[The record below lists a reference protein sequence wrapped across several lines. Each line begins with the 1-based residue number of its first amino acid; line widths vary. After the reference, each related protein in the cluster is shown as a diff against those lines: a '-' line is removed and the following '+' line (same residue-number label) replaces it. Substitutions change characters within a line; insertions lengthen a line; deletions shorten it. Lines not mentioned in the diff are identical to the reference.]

1 MAASSEGYISG
12 MFVTKPTVKSKSK
25 SPGRMQ
31 LATPKNRP
39 AILFSSDLEK
49 YAQTLNAYSNGTEYP
64 VVLLP
69 ASSDMIDHLQTNEYG
84 VVVVGAA
91 NPAINNNSLLKHIS
105 ERQQLTEV
113 IVISDRPD
121 VSNAVKLMKAGAFDV
136 LVPPIEPVRLAQ
148 SAEDAVTQFVEKK
161 TRRRSEERNRALT
174 SFEEIVGESPAMQ
187 LVRQTIG
194 TIAPSDANVFV
205 WGESGTGKELVAK
218 ALHSKSKRA
227 SKPFIAINCA
237 ALPKDILENELFGH
251 EKGAFTGALSQKP
264 GCFELADGGT
274 LFLDEVG
281 EMSSETQ
288 AKLLRAIEEQSF
300 RRLGGRH
307 ELKVDVRVVA
317 ATNREVASALD
328 QGILR
333 SDLYYRLSVVELE
346 LPPLR
351 NRKQD
356 IVPLATHFLRIFSL
370 KYGKEI
376 KGFTSDYVDMLQSYH
391 WPGNI
396 RELRNAVERA
406 VVICPGESISVL
418 DLPEKILKT
427 QNEIMHISI
436 PIGSSVEEAEKKLI
450 LETLASVGNNKAKAA
465 RILGVSRKT
474 LHNKL
479 HSFDWRLE
487 GK

>member
-1 MAASSEGYISG
+1 M
-12 MFVTKPTVKSKSK
+12 V
-25 SPGRMQ
+25 SPKDHI
-31 LATPKNRP
+31 LSTPKNRP
-39 AILFSSDLEK
+39 AILVASELKE
-49 YAQTLNAYSNGTEYP
+49 YAATISAQQNGLDFP
-64 VVLLP
+64 VSVQP
-69 ASSDMIDHLQTNEYG
+69 ESSDMLDHIQTIEYG
-84 VVVVGAA
+84 LIVVSST
-91 NPAINNNSLLKHIS
+91 NPILNNYSLLKQLS
-105 ERQQLTEV
+105 DRQQLTEV
-113 IVISDRPD
+113 IVVANRPD
-121 VSNAVKLMKAGAFDV
+121 VNNAVLLMKAGAFDV
-136 LVPPIEPVRLAQ
+136 LVTPVEPARLLQ
-148 SAEDAVTQFVEKK
+148 STNDAITQFLERRA
-161 TRRRSEERNRALT
+161 RRRSEERNRALT
-174 SFEEIVGESPAMQ
+174 SFEEIVGASPAIA
-187 LVRQTIG
+187 LLRQTINTVG
-194 TIAPSDANVFV
+194 PSDANVFV

-218 ALHSKSKRA
+218 ALHAKSKRA

-251 EKGAFTGALSQKP
+251 EKGAFTGALNQKP

-274 LFLDEVG
+274 LLLDEIG
-281 EMSSETQ
+281 EMSTETQ

-300 RRLGGRH
+300 RRLGGRQ
-307 ELKVDVRVVA
+307 EIKVDVRVVA

-351 NRKQD
+351 SRKQD
-356 IVPLATHFLRIFSL
+356 IVPLANHFLRIFSL
-370 KYGKEI
+370 KYGKDI
-376 KGFTSDYVDMLQSYH
+376 KGFTNDYIEMLQTYH

-396 RELRNAVERA
+396 RELRNAIERA

>member
-1 MAASSEGYISG
+1 MDYSVTLLPEASNILDHIQG
-12 MFVTKPTVKSKSK
+12 MEYGLIVIP
-25 SPGRMQ
+25 
-31 LATPKNRP
+31 ATHP
-39 AILFSSDLEK
+39 AI
-49 YAQTLNAYSNGTEYP
+49 ASN
-64 VVLLP
+64 L
-69 ASSDMIDHLQTNEYG
+69 
-84 VVVVGAA
+84 
-91 NPAINNNSLLKHIS
+91 LLKHLTDK
-105 ERQQLTEV
+105 QQLTQV
-113 IVISDRPD
+113 IVVTDRPD
-121 VSNAVKLMKAGAFDV
+121 VNEAVRLMKGGAFDV
-136 LVPPIEPVRLAQ
+136 LVAPVDLHRLVQ
-148 SAEDAVTQFVEKK
+148 STEEALARYQQKRAE
-161 TRRRSEERNRALT
+161 RRTEERNRALT
-174 SFEEIVGESPAMQ
+174 SFEEIVGESPQMVAI
-187 LVRQTIG
+187 RQTIN
-194 TIAPSDANVFV
+194 TVAPSDANVFI

-218 ALHSKSKRA
+218 ALHAKSKRA
-227 SKPFIAINCA
+227 TKPFIAINCA

-251 EKGAFTGALSQKP
+251 EKGAFTGALNQKP

-274 LFLDEVG
+274 LFLDEIG
-281 EMSSETQ
+281 EMSTETQ

-300 RRLGGRH
+300 RRLGGRN
-307 ELKVDVRVVA
+307 EINVDVRIIA
-317 ATNREVASALD
+317 ATNREVSSALD

-351 NRKQD
+351 ARRQD
-356 IVPLATHFLRIFSL
+356 ILPLAMHFLRLFSL
-370 KYGKEI
+370 KYGKEM
-376 KGFTSDYVDMLQSYH
+376 KGFTAEYIEMLQSYH
-391 WPGNI
+391 WPGNV
-396 RELRNAVERA
+396 RELRNAIERA

-427 QNEIMHISI
+427 QSEIMHISI

>member
-1 MAASSEGYISG
+1 MDYS
-12 MFVTKPTVKSKSK
+12 VT
-25 SPGRMQ
+25 
-31 LATPKNRP
+31 
-39 AILFSSDLEK
+39 
-49 YAQTLNAYSNGTEYP
+49 
-64 VVLLP
+64 LLP
-69 ASSDMIDHLQTNEYG
+69 ESSNILDHIQAVEYG
-84 VVVVGAA
+84 LIIISSTHPSVSD
-91 NPAINNNSLLKHIS
+91 NQLLKCLS
-105 ERQQLTEV
+105 EKQQLTQV
-113 IVISDRPD
+113 IVVTERAD
-121 VSNAVKLMKAGAFDV
+121 VNEAVRLMKNGAFDV
-136 LVPPIEPVRLAQ
+136 LVSPIDLHRLVQ
-148 SAEDAVTQFVEKK
+148 STEEALARYQAKRAE
-161 TRRRSEERNRALT
+161 RRAEERNRALT
-174 SFEEIVGESPAMQ
+174 SFEEIVGESPQ
-187 LVRQTIG
+187 IQHIRQTIN
-194 TIAPSDANVFV
+194 TVAPSDANVFI

-218 ALHSKSKRA
+218 ALHAKSKRA

-274 LFLDEVG
+274 LFLDEIG
-281 EMSSETQ
+281 EMSTETQ

-300 RRLGGRH
+300 RRLGGRN
-307 ELKVDVRVVA
+307 EISVDVRIIA

-333 SDLYYRLSVVELE
+333 SDLYYRLSVVEME

-351 NRKQD
+351 ARRQD
-356 IVPLATHFLRIFSL
+356 ILPLAMHFLRLFSL
-370 KYGKEI
+370 KYGKEM
-376 KGFTSDYVDMLQSYH
+376 KGFTSEYIEMLQSYH
-391 WPGNI
+391 WPGNV
-396 RELRNAVERA
+396 RELRNAIERA

>member
-1 MAASSEGYISG
+1 
-12 MFVTKPTVKSKSK
+12 
-25 SPGRMQ
+25 
-31 LATPKNRP
+31 L
-39 AILFSSDLEK
+39 
-49 YAQTLNAYSNGTEYP
+49 
-64 VVLLP
+64 
-69 ASSDMIDHLQTNEYG
+69 TNH
-84 VVVVGAA
+84 
-91 NPAINNNSLLKHIS
+91 SLLKYIADK
-105 ERQQLTEV
+105 QQLTEV
-113 IVISDRPD
+113 IVISERSD
-121 VSNAVKLMKAGAFDV
+121 VNTAVSLMKAGAYDV
-136 LVPPIEPVRLAQ
+136 LVTPVEPIRLLQ
-148 SAEDAVTQFVEKK
+148 SADDALAKYSEKK
-161 TRRRSEERNRALT
+161 ARRRTEERNRVLT
-174 SFEEIVGESPAMQ
+174 NFEEIVGESPAIKI
-187 LVRQTIG
+187 LRQTIN
-194 TIAPSDANVFV
+194 TVAPSDANVFV

-218 ALHSKSKRA
+218 ALHAKSRRA

-251 EKGAFTGALSQKP
+251 EKGAFTGALNQKP

-274 LFLDEVG
+274 LLLDEIG
-281 EMSSETQ
+281 EMSTETQ

-300 RRLGGRH
+300 RRLGGRQ
-307 ELKVDVRVVA
+307 EIKVDVRVVA
-317 ATNREVASALD
+317 ATNREVTSALD

-351 NRKQD
+351 NRKPD
-356 IVPLATHFLRIFSL
+356 ILPLANHFLRLFGM

-376 KGFTSDYVDMLQSYH
+376 KGFTSDYIEMLQSYH

-396 RELRNAVERA
+396 RELRNAIERA

>member
-1 MAASSEGYISG
+1 MSLS
-12 MFVTKPTVKSKSK
+12 TSKN
-25 SPGRMQ
+25 
-31 LATPKNRP
+31 LP
-39 AILFSSDLEK
+39 AILFSSELES
-49 YAQTLNAYSNGTEYP
+49 YATKLRTLSNGVQYSVT
-64 VVLLP
+64 LLP
-69 ASSDMIDHLQTNEYG
+69 ESSDILDHIQTSEYG
-84 VVVVGAA
+84 LVVVSASDPKVG
-91 NPAINNNSLLKHIS
+91 NHSLLKHLS
-105 ERQQLTEV
+105 DKQQLTEV
-113 IVISDRPD
+113 IVISDRAD
-121 VSNAVKLMKAGAFDV
+121 VSSAVKMMKAGAFDV
-136 LVPPIEPVRLAQ
+136 LVTPIEPQRLLQSTDDALAQ
-148 SAEDAVTQFVEKK
+148 FIEKK
-161 TRRRSEERNRALT
+161 ARRRSEERNKALT
-174 SFEEIVGESPAMQ
+174 SFEEIVGESPVIQ
-187 LVRQTIG
+187 LLRQTIN
-194 TIAPSDANVFV
+194 TVAPSDANVFI

-218 ALHSKSKRA
+218 GLHAKSKRA

-274 LFLDEVG
+274 LFLDEIG
-281 EMSSETQ
+281 EMSTETQ

-307 ELKVDVRVVA
+307 EIRVDVRVVA

-333 SDLYYRLSVVELE
+333 SDLYYRLSVVEVE

-356 IVPLATHFLRIFSL
+356 ILPLANHFLRMFGM
-370 KYGKEI
+370 KYAKNI
-376 KGFTSDYVDMLQSYH
+376 KGFTGDYVEMLQSYH

-418 DLPEKILKT
+418 DLPEKILRT

>member
-1 MAASSEGYISG
+1 MLPDSTDIFEHIQAA
-12 MFVTKPTVKSKSK
+12 
-25 SPGRMQ
+25 
-31 LATPKNRP
+31 
-39 AILFSSDLEK
+39 
-49 YAQTLNAYSNGTEYP
+49 
-64 VVLLP
+64 
-69 ASSDMIDHLQTNEYG
+69 EYG
-84 VVVVGAA
+84 LIFV
-91 NPAINNNSLLKHIS
+91 PATTPGVSDTALLKHLAD
-105 ERQQLTEV
+105 RQQLTKV
-113 IVISDRPD
+113 IVLSERSD
-121 VSNAVKLMKAGAFDV
+121 VNSAVKLMKAGAFDV
-136 LVPPIEPVRLAQ
+136 LVTPLDPLRLVQ
-148 SAEDAVTQFVEKK
+148 STEDALAEFVKEKTQ
-161 TRRRSEERNRALT
+161 RRSEERNRALI
-174 SFEEIVGESPAMQ
+174 SFEEIVGESPSIS
-187 LVRQTIG
+187 LLKQTIS
-194 TIAPSDANVFV
+194 TVAPSDANVFV

-264 GCFELADGGT
+264 GCFELANEGT
-274 LFLDEVG
+274 LFLDEIG
-281 EMSSETQ
+281 EMSTATQ

-300 RRLGGRH
+300 RRLGGRN
-307 ELKVDVRVVA
+307 ELKVDVRVIA
-317 ATNREVASALD
+317 ATNREVSSALD

-333 SDLYYRLSVVELE
+333 SDLYYRLSVVEME

-356 IVPLATHFLRIFSL
+356 IVPLAHHFLKLFGL

-376 KGFTSDYVDMLQSYH
+376 RGFASDYIEMLQSYH

-396 RELRNAVERA
+396 RELRNAIERA
-406 VVICPGESISVL
+406 VVICPGEVISVL

>member
-1 MAASSEGYISG
+1 
-12 MFVTKPTVKSKSK
+12 
-25 SPGRMQ
+25 
-31 LATPKNRP
+31 
-39 AILFSSDLEK
+39 
-49 YAQTLNAYSNGTEYP
+49 
-64 VVLLP
+64 
-69 ASSDMIDHLQTNEYG
+69 
-84 VVVVGAA
+84 
-91 NPAINNNSLLKHIS
+91 
-105 ERQQLTEV
+105 
-113 IVISDRPD
+113 
-121 VSNAVKLMKAGAFDV
+121 MKAGAFDV
-136 LVPPIEPVRLAQ
+136 LVTPVEVGRLLQSTDDALAQ
-148 SAEDAVTQFVEKK
+148 FAFKK
-161 TRRRSEERNRALT
+161 AHRRSEERNRALT
-174 SFEEIVGESPAMQ
+174 SFEEIVGEGPAIQ
-187 LVRQTIG
+187 LIRSTIN
-194 TIAPSDANVFV
+194 TVAPSDANVFI

-218 ALHSKSKRA
+218 GLHSKSKRA

-281 EMSSETQ
+281 EMSTETQ

-307 ELKVDVRVVA
+307 EIQVDVRVIA
-317 ATNREVASALD
+317 ATNREVSSALD

-333 SDLYYRLSVVELE
+333 SDLYYRLSVVEIE

-356 IVPLATHFLRIFSL
+356 IVPLATHFLRLFGL

-376 KGFTSDYVDMLQSYH
+376 KGFATDYVEMLQSYH

-396 RELRNAVERA
+396 RELRNAIERA

>member
-1 MAASSEGYISG
+1 LKDYASTI
-12 MFVTKPTVKSKSK
+12 
-25 SPGRMQ
+25 
-31 LATPKNRP
+31 ATN
-39 AILFSSDLEK
+39 
-49 YAQTLNAYSNGTEYP
+49 SNGVDYP
-64 VVLLP
+64 VTILSESADIL
-69 ASSDMIDHLQTNEYG
+69 DHIQTTEYG
-84 VVVVGAA
+84 VIVIGATNPVVS
-91 NPAINNNSLLKHIS
+91 NNTLLKYLADK
-105 ERQQLTEV
+105 QQLTEV
-113 IVISDRPD
+113 IVVSERPD
-121 VSNAVKLMKAGAFDV
+121 VNNAVKLMKAGAFDV
-136 LVPPIEPVRLAQ
+136 LVTPLEPHRLVQ
-148 SAEDAVTQFVEKK
+148 STEDALTQFIERKA
-161 TRRRSEERNRALT
+161 RRRSEERNRVLT
-174 SFEEIVGESPAMQ
+174 SFEEIVGESPAIQ
-187 LVRQTIG
+187 LLRQTIN
-194 TIAPSDANVFV
+194 TVAPSDANVFV

-227 SKPFIAINCA
+227 TKPFIAINCA

-251 EKGAFTGALSQKP
+251 EKGAFTGALNQKP

-274 LFLDEVG
+274 LFLDEIG

-288 AKLLRAIEEQSF
+288 AKLLRAIEEQAF

-307 ELKVDVRVVA
+307 EIKVDVRVVA
-317 ATNREVASALD
+317 ATNREVSSALD

-333 SDLYYRLSVVELE
+333 SDLYYRLSVVEIE

-356 IVPLATHFLRIFSL
+356 ILPLANHFLRMFAL
-370 KYGKEI
+370 KYSKDI
-376 KGFTSDYVDMLQSYH
+376 KGFTSDYVEMLQAYH

-396 RELRNAVERA
+396 RELRNAIERA

-427 QNEIMHISI
+427 QNEILHISI

-487 GK
+487 GKQ

>member
-1 MAASSEGYISG
+1 MDYS
-12 MFVTKPTVKSKSK
+12 VTLLPEPSNILDHIEAIEYGLIVT
-25 SPGRMQ
+25 P
-31 LATPKNRP
+31 ATHP
-39 AILFSSDLEK
+39 AISSNL
-49 YAQTLNAYSNGTEYP
+49 
-64 VVLLP
+64 
-69 ASSDMIDHLQTNEYG
+69 
-84 VVVVGAA
+84 
-91 NPAINNNSLLKHIS
+91 LLKHLADK
-105 ERQQLTEV
+105 QQLTQV
-113 IVISDRPD
+113 IVITDRAD
-121 VSNAVKLMKAGAFDV
+121 VNEAVRLMKGGAFDV
-136 LVPPIEPVRLAQ
+136 LVSPVDLHRLVQ
-148 SAEDAVTQFVEKK
+148 SAEEALARYKQKRAE
-161 TRRRSEERNRALT
+161 RRAEERNRALT
-174 SFEEIVGESPAMQ
+174 SFEEIVGESPQMNN
-187 LVRQTIG
+187 VRQTIN
-194 TIAPSDANVFV
+194 TVAPSDANVFI

-218 ALHSKSKRA
+218 ALHAKSKRA
-227 SKPFIAINCA
+227 TKPFIAINCA

-274 LFLDEVG
+274 LFLDEIG
-281 EMSSETQ
+281 EMSTETQ

-300 RRLGGRH
+300 RRLGGRN
-307 ELKVDVRVVA
+307 EISVDVRIIA
-317 ATNREVASALD
+317 ATNREVSSALD

-333 SDLYYRLSVVELE
+333 SDLYYRLSVVEME

-351 NRKQD
+351 ARRQD
-356 IVPLATHFLRIFSL
+356 ILPLAMHFLRLFSL
-370 KYGKEI
+370 KYGKEM
-376 KGFTSDYVDMLQSYH
+376 KGFTSEYIEMLQSYH
-391 WPGNI
+391 WPGNV
-396 RELRNAVERA
+396 RELRNAIERA

-427 QNEIMHISI
+427 QSEIMHISI

>member
-1 MAASSEGYISG
+1 LKDYASTI
-12 MFVTKPTVKSKSK
+12 
-25 SPGRMQ
+25 
-31 LATPKNRP
+31 ATN
-39 AILFSSDLEK
+39 
-49 YAQTLNAYSNGTEYP
+49 SNGVDYP
-64 VVLLP
+64 VTILSESADIL
-69 ASSDMIDHLQTNEYG
+69 DHIQTTEYG
-84 VVVVGAA
+84 VIVVGAT
-91 NPAINNNSLLKHIS
+91 NPVVSNNTLLKYLADK
-105 ERQQLTEV
+105 QQLTEV
-113 IVISDRPD
+113 IVVSERPD
-121 VSNAVKLMKAGAFDV
+121 VNNAVKLMKAGAFDV
-136 LVPPIEPVRLAQ
+136 LVTPLEPHRLLQ
-148 SAEDAVTQFVEKK
+148 STEDALTQFIEKK
-161 TRRRSEERNRALT
+161 ARRRSEERNRVLT
-174 SFEEIVGESPAMQ
+174 SFEEIVGESPAIQ
-187 LVRQTIG
+187 LLRQTIN
-194 TIAPSDANVFV
+194 TVAPSDANVFV

-227 SKPFIAINCA
+227 TKPFIAINCA

-251 EKGAFTGALSQKP
+251 EKGAFTGALNQKP

-274 LFLDEVG
+274 LFLDEIG

-288 AKLLRAIEEQSF
+288 AKLLRAIEEQAF

-307 ELKVDVRVVA
+307 EIKVDVRVIA
-317 ATNREVASALD
+317 ATNREVSSALD

-333 SDLYYRLSVVELE
+333 SDLYYRLSVVEIE

-356 IVPLATHFLRIFSL
+356 ILPLANHFLRMFAL
-370 KYGKEI
+370 KYSKDI
-376 KGFTSDYVDMLQSYH
+376 KGFTSDYVEMLQAYH

-396 RELRNAVERA
+396 RELRNAIERA

-427 QNEIMHISI
+427 QNEILHISI

-487 GK
+487 GKQ

>member
-1 MAASSEGYISG
+1 MKDYASTI
-12 MFVTKPTVKSKSK
+12 
-25 SPGRMQ
+25 
-31 LATPKNRP
+31 ATN
-39 AILFSSDLEK
+39 
-49 YAQTLNAYSNGTEYP
+49 SNGVDYP
-64 VVLLP
+64 VTILSESADIL
-69 ASSDMIDHLQTNEYG
+69 DHIQTTEYG
-84 VVVVGAA
+84 VIVVGAT
-91 NPAINNNSLLKHIS
+91 NPVVSNNTLLKYLADK
-105 ERQQLTEV
+105 QQLTEV
-113 IVISDRPD
+113 IVVSERPD
-121 VSNAVKLMKAGAFDV
+121 VNNAVKLMKAGAFDV
-136 LVPPIEPVRLAQ
+136 LVTPLEPHRLLQ
-148 SAEDAVTQFVEKK
+148 STEDALTQFIEKK
-161 TRRRSEERNRALT
+161 ARRRSEERNRVLT
-174 SFEEIVGESPAMQ
+174 SFEEIVGESPAIQ
-187 LVRQTIG
+187 LLRQTIN
-194 TIAPSDANVFV
+194 TVAPSDANVFV

-227 SKPFIAINCA
+227 TKPFIAINCA

-251 EKGAFTGALSQKP
+251 EKGAFTGALNQKP

-274 LFLDEVG
+274 LFLDEIG

-288 AKLLRAIEEQSF
+288 AKLLRAIEEQAF

-307 ELKVDVRVVA
+307 EIKVDVRVIA
-317 ATNREVASALD
+317 ATNREVSSALD

-333 SDLYYRLSVVELE
+333 SDLYYRLSVVEIE

-356 IVPLATHFLRIFSL
+356 ILPLANHFLRMFAL
-370 KYGKEI
+370 KYSKDI
-376 KGFTSDYVDMLQSYH
+376 KGFTSDYVEMLQAYH

-396 RELRNAVERA
+396 RELRNAIERA

-427 QNEIMHISI
+427 QNEILHISI

-487 GK
+487 GKQ

>member
-1 MAASSEGYISG
+1 MDYSVTLLPEPSNILDHIQG
-12 MFVTKPTVKSKSK
+12 MEYGLIVVSTTH
-25 SPGRMQ
+25 
-31 LATPKNRP
+31 P
-39 AILFSSDLEK
+39 AI
-49 YAQTLNAYSNGTEYP
+49 ASN
-64 VVLLP
+64 
-69 ASSDMIDHLQTNEYG
+69 Q
-84 VVVVGAA
+84 
-91 NPAINNNSLLKHIS
+91 LLKHLADK
-105 ERQQLTEV
+105 QQLTQV
-113 IVISDRPD
+113 IVVADRAD
-121 VSNAVKLMKAGAFDV
+121 VNEAVRFMKGGAFDV
-136 LVPPIEPVRLAQ
+136 LVAPVDLHRLVQ
-148 SAEDAVTQFVEKK
+148 STEEALALYQQKRAE
-161 TRRRSEERNRALT
+161 RRAEERNRALT
-174 SFEEIVGESPAMQ
+174 SFEEIVGESPQMVAI
-187 LVRQTIG
+187 RQTIN
-194 TIAPSDANVFV
+194 TVAPSDANVFI

-218 ALHSKSKRA
+218 ALHAKSKRA
-227 SKPFIAINCA
+227 TKPFIAINCA

-251 EKGAFTGALSQKP
+251 EKGAFTGALNQKP

-274 LFLDEVG
+274 LFLDEIG
-281 EMSSETQ
+281 EMSTETQ

-300 RRLGGRH
+300 RRLGGRN
-307 ELKVDVRVVA
+307 EINVDVRIIA
-317 ATNREVASALD
+317 ATNREVTSALD

-351 NRKQD
+351 ARRQD
-356 IVPLATHFLRIFSL
+356 ILPLAMHFLRLFSL
-370 KYGKEI
+370 KYGKEM
-376 KGFTSDYVDMLQSYH
+376 KGFTAEYIEMLQSYH
-391 WPGNI
+391 WPGNV
-396 RELRNAVERA
+396 RELRNAIERA

-427 QNEIMHISI
+427 QSEIMHISI

>member
-1 MAASSEGYISG
+1 MN
-12 MFVTKPTVKSKSK
+12 
-25 SPGRMQ
+25 
-31 LATPKNRP
+31 LATQKNRP
-39 AILFSSDLEK
+39 AILFTHDLGK
-49 YAQTLNAYSNGTEYP
+49 YAQTLSAQSNGVEYP

-69 ASSDMIDHLQTNEYG
+69 EATDMLDHLLTNEYG
-84 VVVVGAA
+84 VVVVRATH
-91 NPAINNNSLLKHIS
+91 PAIHNNSLLKHIS

-121 VSNAVKLMKAGAFDV
+121 VSNAVRLMKAGAFDV
-136 LVPPIEPVRLAQ
+136 LVPPIEPMRLVQ
-148 SAEDAVTQFVEKK
+148 SAEDAITQFVEKK

-187 LVRQTIG
+187 LVRQTIA
-194 TIAPSDANVFV
+194 TVAPSDANVFV

-251 EKGAFTGALSQKP
+251 EKGAFTGALGQKP

-274 LFLDEVG
+274 LFLDELG

-288 AKLLRAIEEQSF
+288 AKLLRAVEEQSF

-307 ELKVDVRVVA
+307 EIKVDVRVVA

-351 NRKQD
+351 NRKHD
-356 IVPLATHFLRIFSL
+356 IVPLATHFLRLFSL

-376 KGFTSDYVDMLQSYH
+376 KGFTSDYIEMLLSYH

>member
-1 MAASSEGYISG
+1 MEEIVVPHGPSGSSTQQIRDFPTRRIHLTPSKNNPEILVASDVEEYASLLSDST
-12 MFVTKPTVKSKSK
+12 FSKTRLRDSADV
-25 SPGRMQ
+25 
-31 LATPKNRP
+31 LAH
-39 AILFSSDLEK
+39 LE
-49 YAQTLNAYSNGTEYP
+49 SR
-64 VVLLP
+64 
-69 ASSDMIDHLQTNEYG
+69 EYG
-84 VVVVGAA
+84 LVIIRATHPLVGNHA
-91 NPAINNNSLLKHIS
+91 LLKHIS
-105 ERQQLTEV
+105 SNQHLTQV
-113 IVISDRPD
+113 IVISDRAD
-121 VSNAVKLMKAGAFDV
+121 VSSAVQLMKAGAFDV
-136 LVPPIEPVRLAQ
+136 LVSPVEPHRLEQSVSEALAQ
-148 SAEDAVTQFVEKK
+148 FLAKK
-161 TRRRSEERNRALT
+161 TSRREEERNKALT
-174 SFEEIVGESPAMQ
+174 VFDEIVGESPAIN
-187 LVRQTIG
+187 LIRQTIN
-194 TIAPSDANVFV
+194 TVAPSDANVFI

-218 ALHSKSKRA
+218 GLHAKSKRA
-227 SKPFIAINCA
+227 SKPFIAVNCA

-251 EKGAFTGALSQKP
+251 EKGAFTGALTQKP

-274 LFLDEVG
+274 LFLDELG
-281 EMSSETQ
+281 EMSIDTQ
-288 AKLLRAIEEQSF
+288 AKLLRAIEEQKY
-300 RRLGGRH
+300 RRLGGRQ
-307 ELKVDVRVVA
+307 EITVDVRVIA

-346 LPPLR
+346 LTPLR
-351 NRKQD
+351 NRRHD
-356 IVPLATHFLRIFSL
+356 ILPLANHFLKIFSL

-376 KGFTSDYVDMLQSYH
+376 RGFTADYVEMLQQYH

-396 RELRNAVERA
+396 RELRNAIERA

-418 DLPEKILKT
+418 DLPEKIIKT

-479 HSFDWRLE
+479 HSFDWRVE

>member
-1 MAASSEGYISG
+1 MEEAAVLHGPSGSSAKLISN
-12 MFVTKPTVKSKSK
+12 FPPRRINLTPSK
-25 SPGRMQ
+25 
-31 LATPKNRP
+31 NNP
-39 AILFSSDLEK
+39 AILFANDVEEYANLLSDSSFSKTFLRDSTDVLAQLE
-49 YAQTLNAYSNGTEYP
+49 SR
-64 VVLLP
+64 
-69 ASSDMIDHLQTNEYG
+69 EYG
-84 VVVVGAA
+84 LVVIGATHPLVG
-91 NPAINNNSLLKHIS
+91 NQVLLKHIGDK
-105 ERQQLTEV
+105 QHLTQV
-113 IVISDRPD
+113 IVISDRAD
-121 VSNAVKLMKAGAFDV
+121 VSSAVQLMKAGAFDV
-136 LVPPIEPVRLAQ
+136 LVSPVEPHRLEQ
-148 SAEDAVTQFVEKK
+148 STNEALAHFLAKK
-161 TRRRSEERNRALT
+161 SLRREEERNKALT
-174 SFEEIVGESPAMQ
+174 GFDEIVGESPAIS
-187 LVRQTIG
+187 LIRQTIN
-194 TIAPSDANVFV
+194 TVAPSDANVFI

-218 ALHSKSKRA
+218 ALHAKSKRA

-251 EKGAFTGALSQKP
+251 EKGAFTGALNQKP

-274 LFLDEVG
+274 LFLDELG
-281 EMSSETQ
+281 EMSTETQ
-288 AKLLRAIEEQSF
+288 AKLLRAIEEQKY
-300 RRLGGRH
+300 RRLGGRQ
-307 ELKVDVRVVA
+307 EITVDVRVIA

-351 NRKQD
+351 SRRHD
-356 IVPLATHFLRIFSL
+356 ILPLATHFLKMFSL

-376 KGFTSDYVDMLQSYH
+376 RGFTTDYVEMLQQYH

-396 RELRNAVERA
+396 RELRNAIERA

-418 DLPEKILKT
+418 DLPEKIIKT

-479 HSFDWRLE
+479 HSFDWRVE

>member
-1 MAASSEGYISG
+1 
-12 MFVTKPTVKSKSK
+12 V
-25 SPGRMQ
+25 
-31 LATPKNRP
+31 LKNSP
-39 AILFSSDLEK
+39 AIIFSHDAEEYADTLLKHADTGQFSVTRLPESSDLLTVI
-49 YAQTLNAYSNGTEYP
+49 QS
-64 VVLLP
+64 
-69 ASSDMIDHLQTNEYG
+69 NEYG
-84 VVVVGAA
+84 LVVISAA
-91 NPAINNNSLLKHIS
+91 HALVNNLALFKHINDK
-105 ERQQLTEV
+105 QQLTEV
-113 IVISDRPD
+113 VVISNRPD
-121 VSNAVKLMKAGAFDV
+121 VNTAVKLMKAGAFDV
-136 LVPPIEPVRLAQ
+136 LVAPIEPHRLIQ
-148 SAEDAVTQFVEKK
+148 STEDALTQFIEKK
-161 TRRRSEERNRALT
+161 SRRRAEEKNKALT
-174 SFEEIVGESPAMQ
+174 GFEEIVGESPSIQMI
-187 LVRQTIG
+187 RQTV
-194 TIAPSDANVFV
+194 TTVAPSDANVFI

-218 ALHSKSKRA
+218 ALHARSKRA
-227 SKPFIAINCA
+227 AKPFIAINCA

-251 EKGAFTGALSQKP
+251 EKGAFTGALNLKP
-264 GCFELADGGT
+264 GCFELAHEGT
-274 LFLDEVG
+274 LFLDELG
-281 EMSSETQ
+281 EMSTETQ

-300 RRLGGRH
+300 RRLGGRQ
-307 ELKVDVRVVA
+307 ELKVDVRVIA
-317 ATNREVASALD
+317 ATNREIAGALD

-356 IVPLATHFLRIFSL
+356 ILALATHFLRLFSM
-370 KYGKEI
+370 KYGKGI
-376 KGFTSDYVDMLQSYH
+376 NGFTSDYVEMLQQYH

-396 RELRNAVERA
+396 RELRNAIERA

-427 QNEIMHISI
+427 QNEIVHISI

-479 HSFDWRLE
+479 HSFDWRVE

>member
-1 MAASSEGYISG
+1 
-12 MFVTKPTVKSKSK
+12 
-25 SPGRMQ
+25 
-31 LATPKNRP
+31 
-39 AILFSSDLEK
+39 
-49 YAQTLNAYSNGTEYP
+49 
-64 VVLLP
+64 
-69 ASSDMIDHLQTNEYG
+69 
-84 VVVVGAA
+84 
-91 NPAINNNSLLKHIS
+91 
-105 ERQQLTEV
+105 
-113 IVISDRPD
+113 
-121 VSNAVKLMKAGAFDV
+121 MKAGAFDV
-136 LVPPIEPVRLAQ
+136 LVTPIEPGRLVQ
-148 SAEDAVTQFVEKK
+148 SAEDALAEFTQKK
-161 TRRRSEERNRALT
+161 ARRRSEERNRALT
-174 SFEEIVGESPAMQ
+174 SFEEIIGESPSIQ
-187 LVRQTIG
+187 LIRQT
-194 TIAPSDANVFV
+194 TNTVAPSDANVFI
-205 WGESGTGKELVAK
+205 WGESGTGKELIAK
-218 ALHSKSKRA
+218 GLHSKSKRA

-251 EKGAFTGALSQKP
+251 EKGAFTGALNQKP

-274 LFLDEVG
+274 LFLDEIG
-281 EMSSETQ
+281 EMSAETQ
-288 AKLLRAIEEQSF
+288 AKLLRAIEEQCF

-307 ELKVDVRVVA
+307 EIRVDVRIVA
-317 ATNREVASALD
+317 ATNRNISSALD
-328 QGILR
+328 QGTLR
-333 SDLYYRLSVVELE
+333 SDLYYRLSVVEIE

-356 IVPLATHFLRIFSL
+356 ILPLANHFLRMFGL

-376 KGFTSDYVDMLQSYH
+376 RGFTSDYIEMLESYH

-396 RELRNAVERA
+396 RELRNAIERA

>member
-12 MFVTKPTVKSKSK
+12 MFVTKPTVKSESK

-39 AILFSSDLEK
+39 AILCSSDLEK
-49 YAQTLNAYSNGTEYP
+49 YAQTLNAYSTGTEYP

-69 ASSDMIDHLQTNEYG
+69 ASSDMIDHLQTNKYG

-300 RRLGGRH
+300 
-307 ELKVDVRVVA
+307 
-317 ATNREVASALD
+317 
-328 QGILR
+328 
-333 SDLYYRLSVVELE
+333 
-346 LPPLR
+346 
-351 NRKQD
+351 
-356 IVPLATHFLRIFSL
+356 
-370 KYGKEI
+370 
-376 KGFTSDYVDMLQSYH
+376 
-391 WPGNI
+391 
-396 RELRNAVERA
+396 
-406 VVICPGESISVL
+406 
-418 DLPEKILKT
+418 
-427 QNEIMHISI
+427 
-436 PIGSSVEEAEKKLI
+436 
-450 LETLASVGNNKAKAA
+450 
-465 RILGVSRKT
+465 
-474 LHNKL
+474 
-479 HSFDWRLE
+479 
-487 GK
+487 

>member
-1 MAASSEGYISG
+1 LK
-12 MFVTKPTVKSKSK
+12 T
-25 SPGRMQ
+25 
-31 LATPKNRP
+31 
-39 AILFSSDLEK
+39 
-49 YAQTLNAYSNGTEYP
+49 NGVEYP
-64 VVLLP
+64 VTLLP
-69 ASSDMIDHLQTNEYG
+69 EPSDIFDHIQTTEYG
-84 VVVVGAA
+84 LIVIGSTNPVVGD
-91 NPAINNNSLLKHIS
+91 NSLLKHLNDK
-105 ERQQLTEV
+105 QQLTEV
-113 IVISDRPD
+113 IVVSERPD
-121 VSNAVKLMKAGAFDV
+121 VNNAVKLMKAGAFDV
-136 LVPPIEPVRLAQ
+136 LVTPVEPHRLVQ
-148 SAEDAVTQFVEKK
+148 SAEDALVQFSEKK
-161 TRRRSEERNRALT
+161 ARRRSEERNRALT
-174 SFEEIVGESPAMQ
+174 SFEEIVGESPAIQ
-187 LVRQTIG
+187 LLRQTINTVG
-194 TIAPSDANVFV
+194 PSDANVFI

-218 ALHSKSKRA
+218 ALHSRSKRA
-227 SKPFIAINCA
+227 SKPFIAVNCA

-251 EKGAFTGALSQKP
+251 EKGAFTGALNQKP

-274 LFLDEVG
+274 LFLDEIG
-281 EMSSETQ
+281 EMSRETQ
-288 AKLLRAIEEQSF
+288 AKLLRAIEEQRF

-307 ELKVDVRVVA
+307 EIKVDARVVA

-333 SDLYYRLSVVELE
+333 SDLYYRLSVVEVE

-351 NRKQD
+351 NRKHD
-356 IVPLATHFLRIFSL
+356 VLPLANHFLRMFSL
-370 KYGKEI
+370 KYGKDI
-376 KGFTSDYVDMLQSYH
+376 KGFTSDYVEMLQSYH

-396 RELRNAVERA
+396 RELRNAIERA

-418 DLPEKILKT
+418 DLPEKILRT

-479 HSFDWRLE
+479 HNFDWRLE

>member
-1 MAASSEGYISG
+1 MEEIVVPHGQSSSSTQQIRDFPTRRIHLTPSKNNPEILVASDVEEYASLLNDST
-12 MFVTKPTVKSKSK
+12 FSKTLLRDSADV
-25 SPGRMQ
+25 
-31 LATPKNRP
+31 LAH
-39 AILFSSDLEK
+39 LE
-49 YAQTLNAYSNGTEYP
+49 SR
-64 VVLLP
+64 
-69 ASSDMIDHLQTNEYG
+69 EYG
-84 VVVVGAA
+84 LVIIRATHPLVGNHA
-91 NPAINNNSLLKHIS
+91 LLKHIS
-105 ERQQLTEV
+105 SNQHLTQV
-113 IVISDRPD
+113 IVISDRAD
-121 VSNAVKLMKAGAFDV
+121 VSSAVQLMKAGAFDV
-136 LVPPIEPVRLAQ
+136 LVSPVEPHRLEQSVSEALAQ
-148 SAEDAVTQFVEKK
+148 FLAKRAI
-161 TRRRSEERNRALT
+161 RREEERNKALT
-174 SFEEIVGESPAMQ
+174 VFDEIVGESPAIN
-187 LVRQTIG
+187 LIRQTIN
-194 TIAPSDANVFV
+194 TVAPSDANVFI

-218 ALHSKSKRA
+218 ALHAKSKRA

-251 EKGAFTGALSQKP
+251 EKGAFTGALTQKP

-274 LFLDEVG
+274 LFLDELG
-281 EMSSETQ
+281 EMSIDTQ
-288 AKLLRAIEEQSF
+288 AKLLRAIEEQKY
-300 RRLGGRH
+300 RRLGGRQ
-307 ELKVDVRVVA
+307 EITVDVRVIA

-351 NRKQD
+351 NRRHD
-356 IVPLATHFLRIFSL
+356 ILPLANHFLKIFSL

-376 KGFTSDYVDMLQSYH
+376 RGFTADYVEMLQQYH

-396 RELRNAVERA
+396 RELRNAIERA

-418 DLPEKILKT
+418 DLPEKIIKT

-479 HSFDWRLE
+479 HSFDWRVE

>member
-1 MAASSEGYISG
+1 M
-12 MFVTKPTVKSKSK
+12 
-25 SPGRMQ
+25 
-31 LATPKNRP
+31 L
-39 AILFSSDLEK
+39 
-49 YAQTLNAYSNGTEYP
+49 
-64 VVLLP
+64 
-69 ASSDMIDHLQTNEYG
+69 DHLQTSEYG
-84 VVVVGAA
+84 VIVVGAG
-91 NPAINNNSLLKHIS
+91 NPAVTDHTLLKHIAD
-105 ERQQLTEV
+105 RQQLTSV
-113 IVISDRPD
+113 IVVSERPD
-121 VSNAVKLMKAGAFDV
+121 VNNAVKLMKAGAFDV
-136 LVPPIEPVRLAQ
+136 LVTPIEPGRLVQ
-148 SAEDAVTQFVEKK
+148 STEDALAEFTQRKA
-161 TRRRSEERNRALT
+161 RRRSEERNRALT
-174 SFEEIVGESPAMQ
+174 SFEEIVGESPSIQ
-187 LVRQTIG
+187 LIRQT
-194 TIAPSDANVFV
+194 TNTVAPSDANVFI
-205 WGESGTGKELVAK
+205 WGESGTGKELIAK

-237 ALPKDILENELFGH
+237 ALPKDILENELFGV
-251 EKGAFTGALSQKP
+251 EKGAFSGALTQKP

-274 LFLDEVG
+274 LFLDEIG
-281 EMSSETQ
+281 EMSAETQ

-300 RRLGGRH
+300 RRLGGRQ
-307 ELKVDVRVVA
+307 EIRVDVRILA
-317 ATNREVASALD
+317 ATNRDISNALD
-328 QGILR
+328 QGTLR
-333 SDLYYRLSVVELE
+333 SDLYYRLSVVEIE

-356 IVPLATHFLRIFSL
+356 IVPLANHFLRMFGL

-376 KGFTSDYVDMLQSYH
+376 RGFASDYIEMLESYH

-396 RELRNAVERA
+396 RELRNAIERA
-406 VVICPGESISVL
+406 VVICPGELISVL

-436 PIGSSVEEAEKKLI
+436 PLGSSVEEAEKKLI